1 MLAVLTPLREMTD
14 TSSGEKSVSISA
26 VKPLLQHIC
35 DTVLLG
41 KEGDSTLTTEKKQN
55 IRNDLT
61 SRYSDPDTDHLL
73 TVSTFLDPR
82 FKHVSLPGNETD
94 CEMFK
99 DTVKMELEELLIE
112 QGIGV
117 DTYMLMTWYV
127 GQTKSKKPMRFI
139 LVQGRF

>member
-14 TSSGEKSVSISA
+14 TLSGEKSVSISA
-26 VKPLLQHIC
+26 VKPLLRHIC
-35 DTVLLG
+35 DTVLLR
-41 KEGDSTLTTEKKQN
+41 KGDSTLTTEMKQ

-82 FKHVSLPGNETD
+82 FEHVSLPGNETD

-112 QGIGV
+112 QGIRV
-117 DTYMLMTWYV
+117 DTTEQPDQPTGPIPLIPPLRSGKYLH
-127 GQTKSKKPMRFI
+127 
-139 LVQGRF
+139 